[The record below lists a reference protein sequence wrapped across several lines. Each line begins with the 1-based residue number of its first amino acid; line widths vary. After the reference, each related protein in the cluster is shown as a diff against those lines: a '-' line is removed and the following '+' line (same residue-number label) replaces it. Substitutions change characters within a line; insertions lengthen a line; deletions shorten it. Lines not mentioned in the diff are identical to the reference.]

1 MRVGSS
7 VAVAVV
13 ALALVVGGGAWGAP
27 AQREAP
33 QLLIG
38 DSVAGDFAAL
48 AGDTYQGFVASAPGL
63 GECVRS
69 PRLEAVYELDELAVY
84 DQRTH
89 IMSVRV
95 PATAASLS
103 ASLVHELA
111 HHLEL
116 SCPSH
121 LAMRRRFLA
130 AQGLDPATPWF
141 GGDVW
146 EDIPSEQFAEAVVQ
160 MVLGGRDRHLLRM
173 HLTQDAVD
181 VVATWLA
188 TGD

>member
-1 MRVGSS
+1 MKVGSS
-7 VAVAVV
+7 LGVAVV
-13 ALALVVGGGAWGAP
+13 ALALVLGGGAWGAP
-27 AQREAP
+27 AEREGP

-48 AGDTYQGFVASAPGL
+48 AGDTYEGFVAAAPGL

-69 PRLEAVYELDELAVY
+69 PRLEAVYDLEELAVY

-89 IMSVRV
+89 VMSVRV
-95 PATAASLS
+95 PATAGSLS

-121 LAMRRRFLA
+121 SGVRVRFLV
-130 AQGLDPATPWF
+130 AQGMDPATAWF
-141 GGDVW
+141 GGEVW
-146 EDIPSEQFAEAVVQ
+146 EETPSEQFAEAVVHV
-160 MVLGGRDRHLLRM
+160 VLGGRDRHLLRM
-173 HLTQDAVD
+173 QLTPEAVD
-181 VVATWLA
+181 VVAGWLA
-188 TGD
+188 TGG

>member
-1 MRVGSS
+1 VRVGSS
-7 VAVAVV
+7 VGVAGL
-13 ALALVVGGGAWGAP
+13 ALALVLGGGAWGAP
-27 AQREAP
+27 AEREGP

-48 AGDTYQGFVASAPGL
+48 AGDTYGRFVAAAPGL

-69 PRLEAVYELDELAVY
+69 PRLEAVYDLEELAVY

-89 IMSVRV
+89 VMSVRV
-95 PATAASLS
+95 PATAVSLS

-121 LAMRRRFLA
+121 PAMRVRFLA
-130 AQGLDPATPWF
+130 VQGFDPATPWF

-146 EDIPSEQFAEAVVQ
+146 EEIPSEQFAEAVVHV
-160 MVLGGRDRHLLRM
+160 VLGGRDRHLLRM
-173 HLTQDAVD
+173 QLTPEAVD
-181 VVATWLA
+181 VVAEWLA
-188 TGD
+188 TGQ

>member
-1 MRVGSS
+1 MKVGST
-7 VAVAVV
+7 VAVAAL
-13 ALALVVGGGAWGAP
+13 ALALVVGGGALGAP
-27 AQREAP
+27 AERDDP
-33 QLLIG
+33 QLLVG

-48 AGDTYQGFVASAPGL
+48 ARDTYGALVAASPGI

-69 PRLEAVYELDELAVY
+69 PRLEAVYDLDELAVY

-89 IMSVRV
+89 VMSVRV
-95 PATAASLS
+95 PATASSLAASLI
-103 ASLVHELA
+103 HELA

-121 LAMRRRFLA
+121 PAMRVRFLA

-146 EDIPSEQFAEAVVQ
+146 EEIPSERFAESVVHV
-160 MVLGGRDRHLLRM
+160 VLGGRERHLLRM
-173 HLTQDAVD
+173 HLTEDAVD
-181 VVATWLA
+181 VVAGWLA
-188 TGD
+188 SGD

>member
-1 MRVGSS
+1 MKAGTSIAVGAL
-7 VAVAVV
+7 AV
-13 ALALVVGGGAWGAP
+13 ALVVGGGAFGAP
-27 AQREAP
+27 AEREGP
-33 QLLIG
+33 QLLVG

-48 AGDTYQGFVASAPGL
+48 ARDTYAALVAVAPGI

-69 PRLEAVYELDELAVY
+69 PRLEAAYDLDELAVY

-89 IMSVRV
+89 VMSVRV
-95 PATAASLS
+95 PATATSLS

-121 LAMRRRFLA
+121 PAMRVRFLA
-130 AQGLDPATPWF
+130 AQGHGPATPWF

-146 EDIPSEQFAEAVVQ
+146 EEIPSEQFAEAVVHV
-160 MVLGGRDRHLLRM
+160 VLGGRDRHLLRM
-173 HLTQDAVD
+173 QLTADAVD
-181 VVATWLA
+181 VVADWLA
-188 TGD
+188 TGQ